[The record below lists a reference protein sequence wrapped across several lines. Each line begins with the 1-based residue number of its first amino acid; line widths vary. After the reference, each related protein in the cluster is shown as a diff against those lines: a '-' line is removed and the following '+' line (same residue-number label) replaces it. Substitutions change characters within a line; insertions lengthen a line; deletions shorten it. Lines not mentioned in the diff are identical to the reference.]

1 MIYVA
6 LAELVII
13 GLLVWINARE
23 RNVHDRAILDLMVQT
38 GLERSQLLN
47 RLANP
52 QAVQPLHTG
61 PRKRSPD
68 EVEADA
74 KYQAALGQIG
84 TVNDAS

>member
-6 LAELVII
+6 LLELVVI
-13 GLLVWINARE
+13 GVLVWINARE
-23 RNVHDRAILDLMVQT
+23 RAVHDRALLDLMVSQ
-38 GLERSQLLN
+38 GMERAQLLN

-61 PRKRSPD
+61 PRKRSPE
-68 EVEADA
+68 EVEAEA

-84 TVNDAS
+84 TVSDAS